1 MKNPERCQHSR
12 LQRRTLINGW
22 VNDQCAGFTLIELL
36 VVIAIIGVLVGLL
49 LPAVQTA
56 REAARRSSCG
66 NNLKQQ
72 GLAFHTVHDSRQ
84 AFPSGGGGTSKG
96 WGYSQWVALLPFVEE
111 QALYATLDLNAT
123 TDNTGRGANAAAYGP
138 ARLGFLLCP
147 SSQLTFRTTAAISDG
162 VGHAPHYYGIAGAVP
177 FGSFTDTDLFY
188 DAKTWGDVSARG
200 MIPNRRVH
208 KTESWDWTK
217 GISMKQCTD
226 GLSKTV
232 MVGEISD
239 FIRNGAGTSQ
249 GDRRPG
255 MDWGWHMGGAEGW
268 GLDDPHTNSV
278 TLRYLPNARVLDQ
291 EGVDAANGQY
301 NPNCPLVS
309 AHPGVVGTLM
319 ADGSTRFLQDTIGLD
334 VLTLLGVR
342 DDGQPNQLD

>member
-1 MKNPERCQHSR
+1 MWRFELGHQGGFHQRGSR
-12 LQRRTLINGW
+12 NFSAGHRIG
-22 VNDQCAGFTLIELL
+22 GFTLVELL

-49 LPAVQTA
+49 LPAVQAA

-72 GLAFHTVHDSRQ
+72 GLALHNVHDTRQ
-84 AFPSGGGGTSKG
+84 AFPSGGAGTSKG
-96 WGYSQWVALLPFVEE
+96 WGYSQWVVLLPFVEE
-111 QALYATLDLNAT
+111 ESLFKTLDLEAS

-138 ARLGFLLCP
+138 ARLSFLLCP
-147 SSQLTFRTTAAISDG
+147 SSQLTFRTAAAVSDG

-177 FGSFTDTDLFY
+177 YGSFSDTNLFY
-188 DAKTWGDVSARG
+188 DKSFGDVSARG

-217 GISMKQCTD
+217 GISMHQCTD
-226 GLSKTV
+226 GLSKTL

-239 FIRNGAGTSQ
+239 VIRDGAGTSE

-278 TLRYLPNARVLDQ
+278 TIRYLPNARVLNQ
-291 EGVDAANGQY
+291 EGVDSASGAYANA
-301 NPNCPLVS
+301 NCPLAS
-309 AHPGVVGTLM
+309 PHPGVVGVLM
-319 ADGSTRFLQDTIGLD
+319 ADGSTRFLQDTVGLD

-342 DDGQPNQLD
+342 DDGLPTALD